1 MFRNFCKQIWCLIF
15 PPETFLFTFSWKLYS
30 LASPLS
36 PHLSAHH
43 IYKVYSGV
51 CLQTGDGKYT
61 FIHAMRLTVL
71 GSKDNRL
78 YVDLNLDQG
87 NFLCLIDWKFLLPLS
102 FKRFIGLKNYG
113 LISSFFTKLK
123 GKVRISMGFQSTDR
137 S

>member
-1 MFRNFCKQIWCLIF
+1 M
-15 PPETFLFTFSWKLYS
+15 
-30 LASPLS
+30 
-36 PHLSAHH
+36 
-43 IYKVYSGV
+43 
-51 CLQTGDGKYT
+51 QTGDGKYT

-113 LISSFFTKLK
+113 LISSFFTKIERKSAHLY
-123 GKVRISMGFQSTDR
+123 GLSEYRQVREDSFSTNEFIS
-137 S
+137 

>member
-1 MFRNFCKQIWCLIF
+1 MSHLSTWNFPVYF
-15 PPETFLFTFSWKLYS
+15 FLKTVLPGF
-30 LASPLS
+30 SPLS
-36 PHLSAHH
+36 PLVSTS
-43 IYKVYSGV
+43 Y
-51 CLQTGDGKYT
+51 LQSLLRSVFADLWWKYT
-61 FIHAMRLTVL
+61 FRFYPCGALTVL

-78 YVDLNLDQG
+78 YVDLDLDQG

-137 S
+137 SEKTVF

>member
-1 MFRNFCKQIWCLIF
+1 M
-15 PPETFLFTFSWKLYS
+15 
-30 LASPLS
+30 
-36 PHLSAHH
+36 
-43 IYKVYSGV
+43 
-51 CLQTGDGKYT
+51 QTGDGKYT

-113 LISSFFTKLK
+113 LISSFFTKIERKSAHFYLLPEYRQ
-123 GKVRISMGFQSTDR
+123 VREDSFSTNEFIS
-137 S
+137 